1 MEYSPFL
8 HWYLYEKQKKRERI
22 PLFRVLLFGIIGYF
36 TKKCFWCSALGD
48 CLKRMRELTEALIWL
63 ACAEITVQLVAR
75 GLVIESA
82 SLRRCDSEGSP
93 EQCWGLGNLV
103 ESNEWFCSNK
113 GEFQYIRSTSGM
125 LSTYQNWEKI
135 PDSRKSNL
143 FISSVF
149 CSLLGEKQE
158 FLTMRKRV

>member
-1 MEYSPFL
+1 MFQIIRRPFLSFNLQSKASILEYSPFL

-48 CLKRMRELTEALIWL
+48 CLKRTRGLTEALIWL
-63 ACAEITVQLVAR
+63 ACAEQKVQLVAR
-75 GLVIESA
+75 GLVLKSA

-103 ESNEWFCSNK
+103 ESKSWFGIIK
-113 GEFQYIRSTSGM
+113 VERQYIWTLSCCNFLMRSYRCSWEI
-125 LSTYQNWEKI
+125 NW
-135 PDSRKSNL
+135 
-143 FISSVF
+143 VW
-149 CSLLGEKQE
+149 
-158 FLTMRKRV
+158 TRV